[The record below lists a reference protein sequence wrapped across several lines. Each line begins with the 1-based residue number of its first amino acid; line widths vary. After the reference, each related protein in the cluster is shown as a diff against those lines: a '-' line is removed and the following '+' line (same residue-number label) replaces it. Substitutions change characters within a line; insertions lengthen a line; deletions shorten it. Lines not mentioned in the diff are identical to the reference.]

1 MSQDQAGASAPFT
14 GGCACGA
21 VRYEIVGE
29 PVLMFHCQC
38 RQCQRD
44 SGAGHGSHIA
54 FSGARVSIAGSPSRW
69 DLVGDRGNRK
79 TRSFCGVCGAP
90 LFLTSPDKPELFS
103 ISPASL
109 DDPGRFAPQVL
120 LWTDAAHPW
129 DHTDPAL
136 PSFGKMPPGV

>member
-1 MSQDQAGASAPFT
+1 MSQDGTGASAPFT

-29 PVLMFHCQC
+29 PAIMFHCQC

-54 FSGARVSIAGSPSRW
+54 FQGARVTVTGKASEWGLA
-69 DLVGDRGNRK
+69 GDRGNRK
-79 TRSFCGVCGAP
+79 TRGFCGVCGAP
-90 LFLTSPDKPELFS
+90 IYLTSPDKPELFS

-109 DDPGRFAPQVL
+109 DDPARFAPQML
-120 LWTDAAHPW
+120 FWTDAGYAW
-129 DHTDPAL
+129 DHVDPSL
-136 PSFGKMPPGV
+136 PRFAKMPPGV